1 MRKYRKAVNLDVK
14 PSQARINCTGCK
26 YRTNRVGLFH
36 EAENLEGKIGNQLM
50 WAEIKGGLADGS
62 SSNEGIIREEG
73 YY

>member
-1 MRKYRKAVNLDVK
+1 MRKQKKAISLNVK
-14 PSQARINCTGCK
+14 SSLAKINCTGCK

-36 EAENLEGKIGNQLM
+36 KAENLEGKIGNQLM
-50 WAEIKGGLADGS
+50 VAEIKGGLADGS